1 MDFPNASNIS
11 SVFGVIAPLLIGA
24 AFLWVVWRTESRHVL
39 ISRLWQLVHGKQE
52 ISDPQVRAFVDEQ
65 TSLISFRMFSGVP
78 VTSLKSAHQ
87 LIEWTKLNGVQ
98 MRTLSVCGELFDA
111 ELRQIKVHK
120 LPSRFSQVW
129 RLAGLF
135 TAVAIGFV
143 SAVSLSSSQSLLT
156 LNSTQRHFWG
166 SANEAKPLWPLM
178 ANSLRVADC
187 SKTANANAERTTFSE
202 QEVGIL
208 CGVLKSETSPEFM
221 RKALSDQR
229 WALVMLIAFALWLSW
244 IGFFAWAAGFAAH
257 NLARRRIDPSL
268 PGSQLSL
275 DLGS

>member
-1 MDFPNASNIS
+1 
-11 SVFGVIAPLLIGA
+11 
-24 AFLWVVWRTESRHVL
+24 
-39 ISRLWQLVHGKQE
+39 
-52 ISDPQVRAFVDEQ
+52 
-65 TSLISFRMFSGVP
+65 MFSGVP
-78 VTSLKSAHQ
+78 VTSLKTAHQ

-98 MRTLSVCGELFDA
+98 MRTLSVCGDLFDPD
-111 ELRQIKVHK
+111 LRQVKIHK
-120 LPSRFSQVW
+120 LPSRFSQAW

-143 SAVSLSSSQSLLT
+143 SVISLSWSQPLLK

-166 SANEAKPLWPLM
+166 SANEATPLWPLT
-178 ANSLRVADC
+178 ANALRVADC
-187 SKTANANAERTTFSE
+187 SQAASANAARTTFSE

-208 CGVLKSETSPEFM
+208 CDVLKSGTSPEFM
-221 RKALSDQR
+221 RKSLSDQR

-257 NLARRRIDPSL
+257 NLAKRRIDPSL

>member
-52 ISDPQVRAFVDEQ
+52 ISDPEVRAFVDEQ
-65 TSLISFRMFSGVP
+65 TSLISFRMFAGVP
-78 VTSLKSAHQ
+78 VTSLKEAHQ

-98 MRTLSVCGELFDA
+98 MRTLSMCGELFDA
-111 ELRQIKVHK
+111 ELRQVKVHK
-120 LPSRFSQVW
+120 LPSRFSQAW
-129 RLAGLF
+129 RLIGLL
-135 TAVAIGFV
+135 AVAAIGFV
-143 SAVSLSSSQSLLT
+143 SVTGLFSSQPLLT
-156 LNSTQRHFWG
+156 LKTTQRYFWA
-166 SANEAKPLWPLM
+166 SPAEVKPLWPLT
-178 ANSLRVADC
+178 APALRTADC
-187 SKTANANAERTTFSE
+187 SQAANANAVRTTFSE

-208 CGVLKSETSPEFM
+208 CDVLKSETTPEFM
-221 RKALSDQR
+221 KKALSDQR
-229 WALVMLIAFALWLSW
+229 WALLLLIGFTLWLSW
-244 IGFFAWAAGFAAH
+244 IAFFAWAAGFAAH
-257 NLARRRIDPSL
+257 NLAKRCINPLL